1 MVATAFLII
10 LLALFIVAI
19 IIYAV
24 ITICGGALVQIFDM
38 ISGDMEP
45 TAGGVLAL
53 IVIVVIVVL
62 IIVL

>member
-1 MVATAFLII
+1 MIATAFLII
-10 LLALFIVAI
+10 LLAIFLVAI
-19 IIYAV
+19 VIYAV
-24 ITICGGALVQIFDM
+24 ISIFGGALVQVFDM

-53 IVIVVIVVL
+53 IVVVVVIVL